1 MRGPFTDHGPRRRDP
16 PPQRVV
22 FTLADMVSTPRLL
35 VCDDAPGFR
44 LLVQT
49 VFEDAGFA
57 VVGTAATWEE
67 ARHGAAELAP
77 HAILLD
83 LWLPVFER
91 EGVVAV
97 RAAAPGAVLAVV
109 SSLARAQVA
118 ELVEDIAGIDLMLS
132 KRDPPE
138 EMARALRALV
148 P

>member
-1 MRGPFTDHGPRRRDP
+1 M
-16 PPQRVV
+16 
-22 FTLADMVSTPRLL
+22 ASTPRLL

-49 VFEDAGFA
+49 VFADGGFD
-57 VVGTAATWEE
+57 VVGTAATWDE
-67 ARHGAAELAP
+67 ARAACAELAP
-77 HAILLD
+77 DAVLLD

-91 EGVVAV
+91 DGVAAV

-109 SSLARAQVA
+109 SSLATAQVA
-118 ELVEDIAGIDLMLS
+118 ELVAGLDGIDLMLS

-138 EMARALRALV
+138 EMVQRMRALL